1 MRAIKFLSGFV
12 AIAALSVSVS
22 AAAPEKSE
30 VKAPEQAEVKA
41 DADPVKPKLV
51 VAISVD
57 QFSANLFNEYR
68 SSFTGG
74 LKRLS
79 SGAVF
84 PAGYQSHGAT
94 ETCPGHA
101 TIMTGAHPGRAGII
115 ANNWIDLDAKRED
128 KTIYCAEDERIEG
141 TSFGSIT
148 APTQGDYVASAWHLL
163 VPTLGDRLKKVSPE
177 SRNVAVSGKD
187 RGALMMGGHDVDA
200 IYWWKD
206 KGFTTLKGRSIA
218 PAIGALNTAIG
229 AFIDKARAPYAI
241 PLWCEARNRAIPIN
255 DNQSV
260 GTYAFERPE
269 GGSRIFRAT
278 PDLDNVTVDA
288 ALAMVQ
294 SMKLGQGEAV
304 DILSVS
310 LSATDYIGHA
320 FGTGGLEMCI
330 QMNELDRNLGVLFNA
345 LDAQNIDYI
354 AMLTA
359 DHGGHDLPE
368 RLQEQAM
375 PKAQRIDPKLN
386 AKSFGVLVRESLDI
400 PGDGPLLHADS
411 PFGDYYLDLS
421 LDPETKARVKAEAMK
436 LIAIHPQV
444 YSVLDGA
451 NLAAAPMPQGPV
463 DEWTVEERARASYNA
478 DRSGDFIVL
487 LEQAVTPIAKTGL
500 GYVATHGS
508 PWDYDRRV
516 PMLFWRKGITHFE
529 QSMPVKTVDIAPTLA
544 ALIGVTIPADEIDG
558 RCLDIDGGAG
568 DSCVQGLQVQV
579 QAKPE

>member
-1 MRAIKFLSGFV
+1 MRAIKSFSGKSFSGKCLSGLIV
-12 AIAALSVSVS
+12 VS
-22 AAAPEKSE
+22 ALTASVCVNAQEK
-30 VKAPEQAEVKA
+30 AEA
-41 DADPVKPKLV
+41 QPVKPKLV

-57 QFSANLFNEYR
+57 QFSANLFSEYR

-79 SGAVF
+79 GGAVF
-84 PAGYQSHGAT
+84 PSGYQSHGAT

-115 ANNWIDLDAKRED
+115 ANNWIDLNTQRED
-128 KTIYCAEDERIEG
+128 KTIYCAEDERVEG
-141 TSFGSIT
+141 TNSGNISNP
-148 APTQGDYVASAWHLL
+148 AQGGYVASAWHLL
-163 VPTLGDRLKKVSPE
+163 VPTLGDRLKKLSPE

-218 PAIGALNTAIG
+218 PAIGTINASIG
-229 AFIDKARAPYAI
+229 ASIDKARAPYAI
-241 PLWCEARNRAIPIN
+241 PAGCEARSRAITIN
-255 DNQSV
+255 ETESV
-260 GTYAFERPE
+260 GAYAFQRPE
-269 GGSRIFRAT
+269 GYSKTFRGS
-278 PDLDNVTVDA
+278 PDFDAVTVDA
-288 ALAMVQ
+288 ALALVQ

-304 DILSVS
+304 DILSLS

-330 QMNELDRNLGVLFNA
+330 QMSELDRNLGVLFSA

-368 RLQEQAM
+368 RLREQGV
-375 PKAQRIDPKLN
+375 PDAQRIDPKLN
-386 AKSFGVLVRESLDI
+386 AKDIGAQVRESLALA
-400 PGDGPLLHADS
+400 GDAPLLHADG

-421 LDPETKARVKAEAMK
+421 LDADTGAKVKAEAMK
-436 LIAIHPQV
+436 LIASHPQV
-444 YSVLDGA
+444 HAVLDGA
-451 NLAAAPMPQGPV
+451 DLAMMPMPQGPV
-463 DEWTVEERARASYNA
+463 EEWTLAERARASYNA

-487 LEQAVTPIAKTGL
+487 LKQAVTPIVKARIGA
-500 GYVATHGS
+500 VATHGS

-516 PMLFWRKGITHFE
+516 PMLFWHKGITHFE
-529 QSMPVKTVDIAPTLA
+529 QSAAVKTVDIAPTLA
-544 ALIGVTIPADEIDG
+544 PFIGVDIPAEEIDG

-568 DSCVQGLQVQV
+568 DSCDQALQA